1 MIMQDTPLGVS
12 IKGTGF
18 FVPPKIVTNEDFIKM
33 GLETSNEW
41 IVERTGIKTRHICEA
56 DMSSGDM
63 GFHAAEQ
70 AIKNSGVSP
79 DAIELVIVAT
89 STPDHPL
96 FPSNACIIQNRLGLK
111 NCASFDVSAACS
123 GFSYALTTAQQYIK
137 AGTIKTAL
145 VVATDCLSK
154 YLDWQD
160 RSICVLFGDGAGAV
174 VLTQDNQNGILY
186 SKLYSDGSQ
195 AEILMVKG
203 GGSRNPMSKEILE
216 AKENLISMNGRA
228 VFKVAVDRIVP
239 AVELALEKSGLTV
252 ESLDWFIPHQAN
264 LRIIHYVADK
274 LGLPHEKIWV
284 NLDRYGNT
292 SAASIPIGIAEAA
305 QTGALK
311 PGQTILTVGFG
322 AGFTWGVN
330 VFRWQ

>member
-1 MIMQDTPLGVS
+1 MTVDQQNAVA
-12 IKGTGF
+12 IKGAGF
-18 FVPPKIVTNEDFIKM
+18 FVPPKIMTNDDFVKM
-33 GLETSNEW
+33 GLDTSNEW
-41 IVERTGIKTRHICEA
+41 IVERTGIRERRICGPDISSA
-56 DMSSGDM
+56 DMGT
-63 GFHAAEQ
+63 FAAKQ
-70 AIKNSGVSP
+70 ALDNSGVPYS
-79 DAIELVIVAT
+79 DIELVIVAT

-111 NCASFDVSAACS
+111 NAASFDVSAACS
-123 GFSYALTTAQQYIK
+123 GFSYAITTAQQYVS
-137 AGTIKTAL
+137 AGMAKSAL

-174 VLTQDNQNGILY
+174 VLTKSEKPGILY

-195 AEILMVKG
+195 AEILMVKS
-203 GGSRNPMSKEILE
+203 GGSRRPMSPEILA
-216 AKENLISMNGRA
+216 AKENLIVMNGKA

-239 AVELALEKSGLTV
+239 AVELALEKTGLTPDT
-252 ESLDWFIPHQAN
+252 LDWFIPHQAN

-274 LGLPHEKIWV
+274 LGLPHHKIGV

-305 QTGALK
+305 QSGALK